1 MKLALNEDGEM
12 VVTKRS
18 YGASANKNFVFFA
31 SLLPPMIIQDMVE
44 YFHKFNLSNTIESLQ
59 R

>member
-18 YGASANKNFVFFA
+18 YGASANKNCVFFA
-31 SLLPPMIIQDMVE
+31 SLLPPMIIQDVVE
-44 YFHKFNLSNTIESLQ
+44 FFHKFSLSNAIESLQ